1 MTTTT
6 IYIASDH
13 AGFDLKSS
21 IIPTL
26 EASGATVIDLGTSA
40 ATSCNY
46 PDFAHALCR
55 KVLETGARGI
65 LICGTGIGMSIA
77 ANRHQGI
84 RAALCTHEF
93 HARACRQHNDANVL
107 CLGARVTGEGLAAEL
122 AQLFL
127 STPFEGG
134 RHQTRIDLIEHTA

>member
-40 ATSCNY
+40 ATNCNY